1 MKSSV
6 LSAIT
11 LLLATGCFVPI
22 PQAAAETDRD
32 PNTEAVLTSY
42 GKVLSS
48 ANISPIQ
55 ANFPLEAKRRILNAI
70 GKEGRAVIAGFF
82 YRDLDK
88 NSRYDL
94 GEELGATLLGGPK
107 LDAQGISEHRYFNC
121 YWFDA
126 VMPGRPYRLS
136 YEHDGVEPVRAEI
149 QPKAGLNIFHV
160 RITPTKPLVY
170 VIPHSH
176 YDTEWV
182 LTHEQYLKIEIPQV
196 QQRLDLLQVDPAH
209 GFYNDDEAVIRPFVE
224 RAGRKYVDMLRQG
237 IVDGMVEPKGSIVQN
252 ELTMPYG
259 ESLIRNMTNG
269 ERILSDALGLRIRP
283 EVFASIDQYGYGS
296 QIPQIIKKAG
306 RDYFLVG
313 EYLGRDEESHR
324 IPHSNPDVRKRS
336 EFWLQGLDG
345 SKVLAYRD
353 PYYHFPKY
361 PPATADL
368 AFGPRY
374 TPVLSHNSALN
385 FQGADNVA
393 PIKELTTYLDT
404 LNAANGLFKYII
416 SPTTSLFRA
425 VEKSPGIPTYT
436 SESFINHWSGV
447 YESRVQG
454 RIRSRRIENK
464 ILAAE
469 SLATIAGLKGM
480 SYPQSI
486 LDEAWYL
493 LLLNQHH
500 DPIMSPMANPG
511 LYEGSVLPRHD
522 NAEAQT
528 DAALA
533 GTLNWLATEITAN
546 QQPGIPV
553 IVFNPLASRR
563 SMVVQARVPAKLSSV
578 RVNDL
583 HGKRVR
589 SQVLSKSAMET
600 SIAFLAD
607 DLPALGWRTYY
618 VSNTPGADPQSSAG
632 VTATENLIENEHLRI
647 ELKSGLIQRII
658 EKGSGTAVFQADTSA
673 GVNEVLI
680 WRDEG
685 CISIVKPIDKNEVA
699 AFVHNPKAE
708 LVGRSSGAAN
718 RKVTV
723 LETGP
728 ARGAL
733 QIEYNLDWGVFV
745 QKISVDAGARVIR
758 FATDVRW
765 DSADKISALNG
776 RRVRVA
782 FNSTYKNAKVFAD
795 IPFGVIEW
803 KQSEII
809 RPVNSWL
816 GIESGTNGAAFCH
829 RGPQSI
835 QVVDDTV
842 YMTLFRSVVETAL
855 TKQNAVKPVN
865 TVGNPTVVEPP
876 RERSKCGW
884 DNPADKAAEDGEHTI
899 NYSVYIHPG
908 DWKTANVPNAAA
920 GENAPV
926 FVRVPYGNKGMLAGE
941 DSLVS
946 VKPTALVVTA
956 VKPTEYSKS
965 GTIVRLYNPTN
976 VPISGTLATGFPQ
989 GGAEVVNFR
998 EERIRILA
1006 GEGSEFALT
1015 VAPYEI
1021 MTVRILPGKKDVAKK
1036 TP

>member
-1 MKSSV
+1 MAIDRRRFMGV
-6 LSAIT
+6 VGAWGASAALPPT
-11 LLLATGCFVPI
+11 LGAQSDQARPI
-22 PQAAAETDRD
+22 SDT
-32 PNTEAVLTSY
+32 VLTAY
-42 GKVLSS
+42 GKALSS
-48 ANISPIQ
+48 AGINPIQ
-55 ANFPLEAKRRILNAI
+55 ANFPLEAKRRILKAM
-70 GKEGRAVIAGFF
+70 GKEDLAVITGFF

-88 NSRYDL
+88 NGRYDL
-94 GEELGATLLGGPK
+94 GEELSATLLGGPK
-107 LDAQGISEHRYFNC
+107 IDAQGISDHRYFNC

-126 VMPGRPYRLS
+126 VLPGKSYRIS

-176 YDTEWV
+176 YDPEWV
-182 LTHEQYLKIEIPQV
+182 LTHEQYLEIEIPQV
-196 QQRLDLLQVDPAH
+196 QQRLDILQEDPAH
-209 GFYNDDEAVIRPFVE
+209 SFYNDDECVIRPFVE
-224 RAGRKYVDMLRQG
+224 RAGSKYVDMMRQG
-237 IVDGMVEPKGSIVQN
+237 TVDGMVEPKGSIVQN

-259 ESLIRNMTNG
+259 ESLVRNMTYG

-283 EVFASIDQYGYGS
+283 EVFASIDQYGYS
-296 QIPQIIKKAG
+296 FQMPQIIKKAG

-313 EYLGRDEESHR
+313 EYLGREEDSHR

-336 EFWLQGLDG
+336 EYWLQGLDG

-353 PYYHFPKY
+353 PYYHLPKY
-361 PPATADL
+361 PPATGSL
-368 AFGPRY
+368 GFGPRY
-374 TPVLSHNSALN
+374 SPVLSHNSASN
-385 FQGADNVA
+385 FQGGDNVA

-404 LNAANGLFKYII
+404 LNTANGPYKYII

-425 VEKSPGIPTYT
+425 IEKSPEIPTFK
-436 SESFINHWSGV
+436 SECFINYWSGV
-447 YESRVQG
+447 YESRVEG

-480 SYPQSI
+480 SYPQSF

-511 LYEGSVLPRHD
+511 LYEGAVLPRHD
-522 NAEAQT
+522 NAEANT
-528 DAALA
+528 DAVLV

-546 QQPGIPV
+546 QQPGTPV

-563 SMVVQARVPAKLSSV
+563 SMVVQAQIPTKLSSV
-578 RVNDL
+578 RVTDL
-583 HGKRVR
+583 HGKGVR

-600 SIAFLAD
+600 SIAFLAE

-647 ELKSGLIQRII
+647 ELKDGLIQRII
-658 EKGSGTAVFQADTSA
+658 EKGSGTAVFQAGTSA

-685 CISIVKPIDKNEVA
+685 CISIVKPHDKNEVA
-699 AFVHNPKAE
+699 DFVHNPKAE
-708 LVGRSSGAAN
+708 LVGRSSEAAN

-733 QIEYNLDWGVFV
+733 QIEYDLDWGVYV

-765 DSADKISALNG
+765 DSTGKISDFNG

-782 FNSTYKNAKVFAD
+782 FNSTYKNAKVFCD

-829 RGPQSI
+829 HGPQSI
-835 QVVDDTV
+835 QVIDDIV
-842 YMTLFRSVVETAL
+842 YLTLFRSVVE
-855 TKQNAVKPVN
+855 PS
-865 TVGNPTVVEPP
+865 
-876 RERSKCGW
+876 REEAKCGW
-884 DNPADKAAEDGEHTI
+884 DNSSDEAAENGEHTF
-899 NYSVYIHPG
+899 NYSVYIHQG
-908 DWKTANVPNAAA
+908 DWKTANVPSAAA

-926 FVRVPYGNKGMLAGE
+926 FVRVPYGNKGLLAGE
-941 DSLVS
+941 DSFIS
-946 VKPTALVVTA
+946 VEPVGLVVTA
-956 VKPTEYSKS
+956 VKPTEYSNS
-965 GTIVRLYNPTN
+965 GTIVRLYNPTDTR
-976 VPISGTLATGFPQ
+976 IRGILATGFPQ
-989 GGAEVVNFR
+989 RGAEVVNFR
-998 EERIRILA
+998 EERIRGLNRA
-1006 GEGSEFALT
+1006 HGARSPEGRSEFGLE

-1021 MTVRILPGKKDVAKK
+1021 MTVRFLPGKREVEKV
-1036 TP
+1036 TPFRK